1 MSKAAELASL
11 IGNINAGG
19 GGVNRN
25 LMINGAMN
33 VAQRGTSVASLV
45 DTSGYKTCDRW
56 FFNVYSGTF
65 TQSQSSDSPDGFGN
79 SIKLDCTAAETPGA
93 ADQTALYQ
101 HMEGQNLQA
110 IKKGTSEAKPLV
122 ASFWVKSTVT
132 GTAVCELVDNDSA
145 HRTNSQSYTIN
156 SANTWE
162 YKTVTFPPD
171 TGGSTMDDD
180 NASSMYFAFW
190 LVAGA
195 NYKSGSLQ
203 TSWGA
208 INNGNRAVGQTIN
221 IGSSTDNNFYLTGV
235 QLEIGQNPTEFEH
248 EPFETTLDK
257 CQRYYQKSYD
267 YARAPGYSASST
279 SSHTRM
285 FINNRNPGFG
295 HAYAPF
301 KKRMRAVPT
310 VTHYNPYDGTIN
322 EISNYDATPGDN
334 AGSNVSRIG
343 EEGYTVYVNSTS
355 LGHFIAY
362 HFTAEAEL

>member
-1 MSKAAELASL
+1 MSKASELANL

-65 TQSQSSDSPDGFGN
+65 TQSQSSDAPDGFAN
-79 SIKLDCTAAETPGA
+79 SIKFDCTTAETPGG

-101 HMEGQNLQA
+101 HMEGQNIQA

-132 GTAVCELVDNDSA
+132 GTACVELVDNDSSY
-145 HRTNSQSYTIN
+145 RTNSQSYTIN

-162 YKTVTFPPD
+162 HKTVTFPPD
-171 TGGSTMDDD
+171 TGGSTMDND

-190 LVAGA
+190 LVAGG
-195 NYKSGSLQ
+195 NYTSGTLQ
-203 TSWGA
+203 TSWGSITNA
-208 INNGNRAVGQTIN
+208 NRAVGQTIN

-235 QLEIGQNPTEFEH
+235 QLEVGQNPTEFEH
-248 EPFETTLDK
+248 EPFERTLAKCKRYFERINSLSSSSSIIGVGFQYNNDPQSVYQSRFSEKRTTPSL
-257 CQRYYQKSYD
+257 
-267 YARAPGYSASST
+267 
-279 SSHTRM
+279 
-285 FINNRNPGFG
+285 
-295 HAYAPF
+295 
-301 KKRMRAVPT
+301 AV
-310 VTHYNPYDGTIN
+310 
-322 EISNYDATPGDN
+322 
-334 AGSNVSRIG
+334 SNVSHLQRIRAG
-343 EEGYTVYVNSTS
+343 TSDVSSNISSISFSGTSKIGTLHDVSSQSNNIGDGAYLRFQSTDGT
-355 LGHFIAY
+355 LDY
-362 HFTAEAEL
+362 DAEL

>member
-1 MSKAAELASL
+1 MSKAAELANL

-33 VAQRGTSVASLV
+33 VAQRATSSASLA

-65 TQSQSSDSPDGFGN
+65 TQSQSSDAPDGFAN
-79 SIKLDCTAAETPGA
+79 SIKFDCTTAETPGG

-110 IKKGTSEAKPLV
+110 IKKGTAEAKHLV

-132 GTAVCELVDNDSA
+132 GTACVELVDNDSSY
-145 HRTNSQSYTIN
+145 RTNSQSYTIN

-162 YKTVTFPPD
+162 HKTVTFPPD
-171 TGGSTMDDD
+171 TGGSTMDND

-195 NYKSGSLQ
+195 NYKSGTLQ

-208 INNGNRAVGQTIN
+208 LNNANRAVGQTIN

-248 EPFETTLDK
+248 EPFETTFKK
-257 CQRYYQKSYD
+257 CQRYYEEGKALLQCAVSGGGYRTIRVELQTQK
-267 YARAPGYSASST
+267 RAVASMTLSNNTGSASVDASVAST
-279 SSHTRM
+279 QSFQIYNSS
-285 FINNRNPGFG
+285 G
-295 HAYAPF
+295 
-301 KKRMRAVPT
+301 
-310 VTHYNPYDGTIN
+310 
-322 EISNYDATPGDN
+322 NYWSADWACD
-334 AGSNVSRIG
+334 V
-343 EEGYTVYVNSTS
+343 
-355 LGHFIAY
+355 
-362 HFTAEAEL
+362 EL